1 MSEILEDLKI
11 EIQTREV
18 IYRINTVS
26 LGELADALNLTPDE
40 VLDDISDGNWD
51 EIEEYALQ
59 HEDDSHEV
67 QGDWGLDTVEVL

>member
-26 LGELADALNLTPDE
+26 LGELADALDLIPEE
-40 VLDDISDGNWD
+40 VLEDIQQGHWDD
-51 EIEEYALQ
+51 IEEYALQ

>member
-1 MSEILEDLKI
+1 MSEFLDDLKV

-26 LGELADALNLTPDE
+26 LGELADALQLIPEE
-40 VLDDISDGNWD
+40 VLEDISQGHWD
-51 EIEEYALQ
+51 DIEEYALQ

>member
-26 LGELADALNLTPDE
+26 LGELADALNLTPEE

-51 EIEEYALQ
+51 DIEEYALQ

>member
-1 MSEILEDLKI
+1 MSKIYEDLKI

-18 IYRINTVS
+18 IYRINTVYLS
-26 LGELADALNLTPDE
+26 DLAKDLNLTPDE
-40 VLDDISDGNWD
+40 VLEDISDGNWD
-51 EIEEYALQ
+51 DIEEYALQ

>member
-1 MSEILEDLKI
+1 MSEFLDDLKI

-26 LGELADALNLTPDE
+26 LGELADALQLIPEE
-40 VLDDISDGNWD
+40 VLEDIQQGHWDD
-51 EIEEYALQ
+51 IEEYALH

>member
-11 EIQTREV
+11 EIQTKEV